1 MAHEPYEEA
10 SWSKHGKE
18 NIAWRDVGGG
28 KELRV
33 RCFHV
38 RYFVHRGCR
47 WGMARLL
54 VGAFTGPRRLIPIVT
69 LQVPLKVQACRFT
82 RGLALTFMPIEMHL
96 CKPGFSVVYNEGELK
111 V

>member
-1 MAHEPYEEA
+1 MAHEPCEEA
-10 SWSKHGKE
+10 SLSKHGKK
-18 NIAWRDVGGG
+18 NIAWRGVGGG

-38 RYFVHRGCR
+38 RYFVYRGCR

-54 VGAFTGPRRLIPIVT
+54 VGAFTGPGSLIPTVT

-82 RGLALTFMPIEMHL
+82 RGLALKIAFL
-96 CKPGFSVVYNEGELK
+96 KPWLLAADTSYYY
-111 V
+111 